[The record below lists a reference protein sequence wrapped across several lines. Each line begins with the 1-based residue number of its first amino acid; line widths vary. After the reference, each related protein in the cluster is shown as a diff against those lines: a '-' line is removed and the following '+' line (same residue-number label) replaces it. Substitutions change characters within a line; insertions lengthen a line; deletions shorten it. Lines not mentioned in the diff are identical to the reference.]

1 MGKIL
6 EDVGCCIVGQT
17 ATLVPGDRILYSIRD
32 ITGTVNSIPLI
43 SSSIVSKK
51 VFVSD
56 FQRNSAHNE
65 FVVIQVAEGLS
76 SLVLDVKVGRA
87 AFMKTYE
94 SAKALAISMVA
105 AASGNGVKTVAVLT
119 DMDAPIGRLIGNSLE
134 IIETIETL
142 KGNGPADLLELTCEL
157 GGQLLVS
164 NGNAANIEQ
173 GREMINKTFNDGT
186 ALAQFRQMMIAQGV
200 DEQTA
205 SKVCDYPWKALPI
218 GAKQTPILASKS
230 GFVSEINGYDI
241 AVVAGQLGAGR
252 ATAADKLDFGVGV
265 QLRVQIGEAVVANE
279 PLFDVY
285 HNKDISEAQLETLKN
300 TYVIVDSKPAAK
312 SRVLEVIRP

>member
-1 MGKIL
+1 M
-6 EDVGCCIVGQT
+6 
-17 ATLVPGDRILYSIRD
+17 
-32 ITGTVNSIPLI
+32 
-43 SSSIVSKK
+43 
-51 VFVSD
+51 
-56 FQRNSAHNE
+56 
-65 FVVIQVAEGLS
+65 
-76 SLVLDVKVGRA
+76 DVKVGRA
-87 AFMKTYE
+87 SSMKTIE
-94 SAKALAISMVA
+94 SARILATSMIE

-119 DMDAPIGRLIGNSLE
+119 EMDAPIGRLIGNSLE

-186 ALAQFRQMMIAQGV
+186 ALAKFRQMMIAQGV

-265 QLRVQIGEAVVANE
+265 QLCVHIGEAVVANE

-300 TYVIVDSKPAAK
+300 TFVIVDSKPAAK